1 MSTIIKSFFILL
13 ILSFSFQPECYTQTI
28 EEVDGEEQITNLLLE
43 EINISELEKHWSEL
57 RHDYGDYLPEIDRVS
72 VKDLITNSH
81 QLSVFDWIQA
91 LIKLIGHELIIN
103 GQLLGQL
110 IILAIISAF
119 IKNIQ
124 SSFESDSV
132 TTIANFAL
140 MLLLTTLA
148 IQNFSVIS
156 QLITTTIGQIHSFII
171 SLLPLLLSLMT
182 TLGGIMSASFFH
194 PIIVTSLYFIVI
206 LTDKVLLPF
215 IFLSLILHLISQMN
229 KTFKLTK
236 LADLLRKFSLSL
248 MFICMTLF
256 LTILST
262 QGAVTAIQDGL
273 GVKTAKFV
281 TSNFVPVVG
290 RMFADATDTIF
301 ATTQVLKNG
310 LGLFGFI
317 FIIIIVGLPIIKV
330 AIVGLLYKLAA
341 AILQPIGDEGVVKS
355 ISIIAEHIFYLL
367 AILIVISFM
376 FIMTIVIL
384 LIASNLTLM
393 IR

>member
-1 MSTIIKSFFILL
+1 
-13 ILSFSFQPECYTQTI
+13 
-28 EEVDGEEQITNLLLE
+28 LE

-110 IILAIISAF
+110 IILFIISVF

-124 SSFESDSV
+124 SSFDSDSV

-376 FIMTIVIL
+376 
-384 LIASNLTLM
+384 
-393 IR
+393 